1 MITREAKFYLVKKES
16 SSDGLVTDYHIL
28 LEDADGEDVGYIV
41 NDQMNN
47 VGDIAGTI
55 ISNTLTEEI
64 IPMDSYLGKKIIDF
78 VESGI

>member
-1 MITREAKFYLVKKES
+1 MITREPKFYLTKKES

-28 LEDADGEDVGYIV
+28 LEDADGEDVRYIV
-41 NDQMNN
+41 NDQMNTA
-47 VGDIAGTI
+47 GDIAGTI
-55 ISNTLTEEI
+55 ISNALTEEI